1 MSAGGPIVEP
11 SVESRLVVPL
21 APFRMQVAPWV
32 LGSDRPTT
40 VVPTRVGK
48 PATVVIDGDEYV
60 EVGRGD
66 EIAFTRAEHDALFV
80 DTGDT
85 FFEKVRDK
93 LS

>member
-1 MSAGGPIVEP
+1 MSAGGPLVEP

-21 APFRMQVAPWV
+21 APFRMSVAPWV
-32 LGSDRPTT
+32 LGSDRETRLIPTLIE
-40 VVPTRVGK
+40 K
-48 PATVVIDGDEYV
+48 SATVVIDGDEHA

-66 EIAFTRAEHDALFV
+66 EISFTRAENDALFV

-85 FFEKVRDK
+85 FFGKIRDK